1 VRVRRRA
8 SVEVR
13 RRRLLLGVAL
23 LLVVGLAL
31 PLGGTG
37 GRSHAAGP
45 SLAGYGRE
53 VSYTVQPGDTLWTI
67 AERVD
72 PNGDPRPLVTQLAAE
87 VGSYTIVPG
96 EHLTLP

>member
-1 VRVRRRA
+1 
-8 SVEVR
+8 
-13 RRRLLLGVAL
+13 
-23 LLVVGLAL
+23 
-31 PLGGTG
+31 
-37 GRSHAAGP
+37 
-45 SLAGYGRE
+45 